1 MHLIINADGASRG
14 NPGPSAIGVII
25 KTPDNTKL
33 LELSRYI
40 GIGTNNEAEYI
51 AVLQAIKEAKKLG
64 ASNVTLLLDSELVVR
79 QLKGIYKVKSIKL
92 KKYHREIT
100 SLLGNF
106 KEVSIQHVQR
116 SLNSEADS
124 LANKA
129 LDANSPKQI

>member
-33 LELSRYI
+33 VELSRFI
-40 GIGTNNEAEYI
+40 GLGTNNEAEYI
-51 AVLQAIKEAKKLG
+51 AVLHAIKEAKKLG
-64 ASNVTLLLDSELVVR
+64 ATSITLFLDSELIVR
-79 QLKGIYKVKSIKL
+79 QLQGIYKVKSVNL
-92 KKYHREIT
+92 KKYYREIT
-100 SLLGNF
+100 SLLGDF
-106 KEVSIQHVQR
+106 KAVSIQHVQR

-129 LDANSPKQI
+129 LDSNSPE